1 MSRGMKESTPAYPA
15 PAGDAE
21 YTGGRPSPWRWWVLT
36 LLFFATTINYLD
48 RIVLSVLAHV
58 IRDDLHFSDR
68 EYGYITAAFQ
78 VAYMIGYL
86 ALGKLVDRVGTRIG
100 YSIVMIWW
108 SAAAVLHVI
117 SRSAFGLGFWRAMLG
132 LGESGNYPAGVKV
145 VAEWFPAK
153 DRGFAVGLFNSGTNV
168 AAVLG
173 PPLFVA
179 MNIAYGWRSAFVLTG
194 ASGFMWLLLWWF
206 VYRHPERQERESNAS
221 VSWMEA
227 LRDHRTVGLAALKF
241 LTDGVWWFYLFWLP
255 LYLFDARKLDL
266 NHIGWALPAIYV
278 MAGFGS
284 IGGGWLADFWIRRG
298 WTPPRARRAVL
309 AIVAVCMPIAALNV
323 FASNMVLAIALI
335 SLATAAHQGWAAN
348 LFITPSDFFPKE
360 MVASVV
366 GIAGCAGGLG
376 GLLFS
381 ALIPGYVVTNF
392 GYVPMFVLAGVLH
405 PIAWLVG
412 NRLLW
417 REPAGRPV

>member
-1 MSRGMKESTPAYPA
+1 MRASAREYPEQ
-15 PAGDAE
+15 AGAAE
-21 YTGGRPSPWRWWVLT
+21 HSGQRPSPWRWWVLS

-48 RIVLSVLAHV
+48 RIVLAVLAPV
-58 IRDDLHFSDR
+58 IRADLHFSDQQ
-68 EYGYITAAFQ
+68 YGYVTAAFQ

-100 YSIVMIWW
+100 YSIVMFWW
-108 SAAAVLHVI
+108 SAAAALHVI
-117 SRSAFGLGFWRAMLG
+117 SRTAFGLGFWRGMLG

-145 VAEWFPAK
+145 VAEWFPSK

-179 MNIAYGWRSAFVLTG
+179 LNLAYGWRSAFFLTG
-194 ASGFMWLLLWWF
+194 ASGFLWLLLWLF
-206 VYRHPERQERESNAS
+206 VYRRPPEQPGPEAPH

-227 LRDHRTVGLAALKF
+227 LRDRRTVGLAWLKF

-266 NHIGWALPAIYV
+266 NHIGWALPVIYS

-298 WTPPRARRAVL
+298 WTPSRARRAVL
-309 AIVAVCMPIAALNV
+309 AIVAVCMPTAALNV
-323 FASNMVLAIALI
+323 FASNIVLAVALI
-335 SLATAAHQGWAAN
+335 GLATAAHQGWAAN
-348 LFITPSDFFPKE
+348 LFITPSDFFPNE

-376 GLLFS
+376 GILFS

-392 GYVPMFVLAGVLH
+392 GYVPMFILAGILH
-405 PIAWLVG
+405 PIAWFVG

-417 REPAGRPV
+417 REPA